1 MNHQSAGTSSAN
13 QKSSVSK
20 SSDAKPFVSKTSI
33 AKPSITK
40 PWLKS
45 FPDDVPHTIDI
56 DKYQNINDMF
66 KESFAKN
73 ADKPAFVNMGHSLT
87 YRELDEKSTAFAAYL
102 QNKLK
107 MKKGDR
113 IALMM
118 PNLLQYPITILGA
131 LKAGLVVVNVNPLY
145 TPRELEYQL
154 RDSGATAIV
163 AVTNFGNNL
172 QQVLAKTSIKH
183 IILTR
188 IGDELAAHKRT
199 LVNFVVK
206 YVKRMVPKYSLPGAI
221 SLKRA
226 LTQGKNLSYNK
237 PIITPDD
244 LAYLQ
249 YTGGTT
255 GPAKGAMLTH
265 RNIIANVLQV
275 YGHFAPR
282 TLLEN
287 EHAVTPLP
295 LYHIFAN
302 SVSMMLIM
310 YFGGTNLL
318 ITNPRDLD
326 SFVNDLRKFPFTML
340 FGLNTLFNALNNH
353 SGFRSLDFSSANF
366 TIAGGMATQKHVA
379 EEWQKITGMPII
391 EGYGLTECSP
401 VVAGGVHTQESFI
414 PSVGVPMPATDM
426 RIVDDDNNELDI
438 GEIGEIQIRGP
449 QVMKGYWKQDLES
462 EAVLHEDGWV
472 SSGDI
477 GRMDENGFFYIEDR
491 KKDMILVSGFNVF
504 PHEIE
509 EVATLHPKVV
519 EAAAIGVPDDIA
531 GERVKLIVVTSAP
544 VTAEDLKK
552 HCRKHLTGYKIPKII
567 EFREDLP
574 KTNVGKILRRELR
587 D

>member
-1 MNHQSAGTSSAN
+1 MNST
-13 QKSSVSK
+13 
-20 SSDAKPFVSKTSI
+20 D
-33 AKPSITK
+33 K

-45 FPDDVPHTIDI
+45 YPSDVPETIDV
-56 DKYQNINDMF
+56 DQYQNISELF
-66 KESFAKN
+66 RESFSKN
-73 ADKPAFVNMGHSLT
+73 ANKAAFVNMGHSLS
-87 YRELDEKSTAFAAYL
+87 YRELEEKSTAFAAYL
-102 QNKLK
+102 QKELH

-145 TPRELEYQL
+145 TPRELQHQL

-172 QQVLAKTSIKH
+172 QQVIGKTSIKH
-183 IILTR
+183 VILTR
-188 IGDELAAHKRT
+188 IGDELAPHKRT

-206 YVKRMVPKYSLPGAI
+206 YVKKMVPKYNLPGAI
-221 SLKRA
+221 SLRRA
-226 LTQGKNLSYNK
+226 LTQGKNLTFNEPVINS
-237 PIITPDD
+237 DD

-255 GPAKGAMLTH
+255 GLAKGAMLTH

-282 TLLEN
+282 TSLEN

-310 YFGGTNLL
+310 FFGGTNLL

-326 SFVNDLRKFPFTML
+326 GFVSDLRKYPFTMI
-340 FGLNTLFNALNNH
+340 FGLNTLFNGLNNH
-353 SGFRSLDFSSANF
+353 SGFRALDFSTANF

-379 EEWQKITGMPII
+379 EEWQKITGMPIV

-401 VVAGGVHTQESFI
+401 VVAGGVHTQQSFV
-414 PSVGVPMPATDM
+414 PSIGVPMPGTDL
-426 RIVDDDNNELDI
+426 RIVNPEGNELDA
-438 GEIGEIQIRGP
+438 GEVGEIQIRGP
-449 QVMKGYWKQDLES
+449 QVMKGYWQQELETK
-462 EAVLHEDGWV
+462 EVMQEGGWIN
-472 SSGDI
+472 SGDI
-477 GRMDENGFFYIEDR
+477 GRMDEQGFFYIEDR

-504 PHEIE
+504 PTEIE

-519 EAAAIGVPDDIA
+519 EAAAIGVPDDVA
-531 GERVKLIVVTSAP
+531 GERVKLVVVTSGP
-544 VTAEDLKK
+544 VTPDDIKK
-552 HCRKHLTGYKIPKII
+552 HCRNHLTGYKIPKII
-567 EFREDLP
+567 EFRDELP

-587 D
+587 DS

>member
-1 MNHQSAGTSSAN
+1 MNHQTS
-13 QKSSVSK
+13 KPGSVHK
-20 SSDAKPFVSKTSI
+20 
-33 AKPSITK
+33 KPSELK

-45 FPDDVPHTIDI
+45 FPDDVPHNIEV
-56 DKYQNINDMF
+56 DKYENINEMF
-66 KESFAKN
+66 NESFRKN
-73 ADKPAFVNMGHSLT
+73 ADKAAFVNMGQSLT
-87 YRELDEKSTAFAAYL
+87 YRDLDEKSTAFAAYL
-102 QNKLK
+102 QQGLH
-107 MKKGDR
+107 MRKGDK

-145 TPRELEYQL
+145 TPRELEHQL
-154 RDSGATAIV
+154 RDSRATAIV
-163 AVTNFGNNL
+163 AVTNFGNSL
-172 QQVLAKTSIKH
+172 QQVVGRTSIKH

-188 IGDELAAHKRT
+188 IGDELAPHKRT

-206 YVKRMVPKYSLPGAI
+206 YVKKMVPKYNLPGAI
-221 SLKRA
+221 SLRRA
-226 LTQGKNLSYNK
+226 LTQGKNLSYNE
-237 PIITPDD
+237 PVIYPED

-275 YGHFAPR
+275 YAHFAPR

-326 SFVNDLRKFPFTML
+326 SFVNDLRKFPFTMI
-340 FGLNTLFNALNNH
+340 FGLNTLFNGLNNH
-353 SGFRSLDFSSANF
+353 SGFRSLDFSNANF

-379 EEWQKITGMPII
+379 DKWQQITGMPII

-401 VVAGGVHTQESFI
+401 VVAGGTHTQKSFV
-414 PSVGVPMPATDM
+414 PSVGVPMPGTDM
-426 RIVDDDNNELDI
+426 RVVDENNNELNI

-449 QVMKGYWKQDLES
+449 QVMKGYWNQDLETK
-462 EAVLHEDGWV
+462 AVIHDGGWI

-477 GRMDENGFFYIEDR
+477 GKMDDKGFFYIEDR

-504 PHEIE
+504 PHEVE

-519 EAAAIGVPDDIA
+519 EAAAIGVPDEVA
-531 GERVKLIVVTSAP
+531 GERVKLIVVTNAP

-552 HCRKHLTGYKIPKII
+552 HCRKHLTGYKVPKVI

-574 KTNVGKILRRELR
+574 KSNVGKILRRELR
-587 D
+587 E

>member
-1 MNHQSAGTSSAN
+1 MTYQPSEPDSPTENTVAQ
-13 QKSSVSK
+13 
-20 SSDAKPFVSKTSI
+20 
-33 AKPSITK
+33 KPSVAK
-40 PWLKS
+40 PWLNS
-45 FPDDVPHTIDI
+45 FPSDVPETIDAGR
-56 DKYQNINDMF
+56 YQNINEMF
-66 KESFAKN
+66 KNVFA
-73 ADKPAFVNMGHSLT
+73 AHSDKAAFINMGHSLS
-87 YRELDEKSTAFAAYL
+87 YRDLEEKSRAFAAYL
-102 QNKLK
+102 QNTLH

-145 TPRELEYQL
+145 TPRELEHQL

-172 QQVLAKTSIKH
+172 QQVVAKTSIKH

-188 IGDELAAHKRT
+188 IGDELAPHKRT

-206 YVKRMVPKYSLPGAI
+206 YVKKMVPKYSLPGAI

-226 LTQGKNLSYNK
+226 LTQGKSLSYHE
-237 PIITPDD
+237 PDLGPDD

-265 RNIIANVLQV
+265 RNIVANVLQV
-275 YGHFAPR
+275 YAHFAPR

-326 SFVNDLRKFPFTML
+326 SMVSDLKKYPFTMI

-353 SGFRSLDFSSANF
+353 EGFRSLDFSSANF

-401 VVAGGVHTQESFI
+401 VVAGGVHTQQSFI
-414 PSVGVPMPATDM
+414 HSVGVPMPSTDI
-426 RIVDDDNNELDI
+426 RIVDDENNELNI

-449 QVMKGYWKQDLES
+449 QVMKGYWRQDLES
-462 EAVLHEDGWV
+462 NAVMHDDGWI

-477 GRMDENGFFYIEDR
+477 GKMDDNGFISIEDR

-504 PHEIE
+504 PTEVE
-509 EVATLHPKVV
+509 EVATLHSKVT
-519 EAAAIGVPDDIA
+519 EAAAIGVPDDIT
-531 GERVKLIVVTSAP
+531 GEKVKLVVVTNGS
-544 VTAEDLKK
+544 VTADEIKK
-552 HCRKHLTGYKIPKII
+552 HCRKHLTRYKVPKVI
-567 EFREDLP
+567 EFRDELP

>member
-1 MNHQSAGTSSAN
+1 MNST
-13 QKSSVSK
+13 
-20 SSDAKPFVSKTSI
+20 D
-33 AKPSITK
+33 K
-40 PWLKS
+40 PWLNS
-45 FPDDVPHTIDI
+45 YPSDVPADV
-56 DKYQNINDMF
+56 DVDQYPNITELF
-66 KESFAKN
+66 RESFAKN
-73 ADKPAFVNMGHSLT
+73 ANKAAFVNMGHSLS
-87 YRELDEKSTAFAAYL
+87 YRELEEKSTAFAAYL
-102 QNKLK
+102 QKELH

-145 TPRELEYQL
+145 TPRELQHQL

-172 QQVLAKTSIKH
+172 QQVIGKTSVKH
-183 IILTR
+183 VILTR
-188 IGDELAAHKRT
+188 IGDELAPHKRT
-199 LVNFVVK
+199 IVNFVIK
-206 YVKRMVPKYSLPGAI
+206 YVKKMVPKYNLPGAI

-226 LTQGKNLSYNK
+226 LTQGKSLTFNEPVINS
-237 PIITPDD
+237 DD

-255 GPAKGAMLTH
+255 GLAKGAMLTH

-275 YGHFAPR
+275 NAHFVPR
-282 TLLEN
+282 TLREN

-310 YFGGTNLL
+310 FFGGTNLL

-326 SFVNDLRKFPFTML
+326 SFANDLRKYPFTMI
-340 FGLNTLFNALNNH
+340 FGLNTLFNGLNNH
-353 SGFRSLDFSSANF
+353 AGFRALDFSTANF

-379 EEWQKITGMPII
+379 DEWQKVTGMPII

-401 VVAGGVHTQESFI
+401 VVAGGVHTQQSFV
-414 PSVGVPMPATDM
+414 PSIGVPLPGTEL
-426 RIVDDDNNELDI
+426 RIVDSEGNELDA

-449 QVMKGYWKQDLES
+449 QVMKGYWQQELETK
-462 EAVLHEDGWV
+462 EVMQEGGWIN
-472 SSGDI
+472 SGDI
-477 GRMDENGFFYIEDR
+477 GRMDEQGFFYIEDR

-504 PHEIE
+504 PTEIE

-519 EAAAIGVPDDIA
+519 EAAAIGVPDDVA
-531 GERVKLIVVTSAP
+531 GERVKLVVVTNGA
-544 VTAEDLKK
+544 VTPDEIKK
-552 HCRKHLTGYKIPKII
+552 HCRNHLTGYKIPKII
-567 EFREDLP
+567 EFRDELP

-587 D
+587 DS

>member
-1 MNHQSAGTSSAN
+1 MHRLYCLIFYSGNLVLKLPDDTEFKITMNTDS
-13 QKSSVSK
+13 
-20 SSDAKPFVSKTSI
+20 
-33 AKPSITK
+33 K
-40 PWLKS
+40 PWLNS
-45 FPDDVPHTIDI
+45 YPSDVPATINA
-56 DKYQNINDMF
+56 DKYQNINEMF
-66 KESFAKN
+66 EETFRKN
-73 ADKPAFVNMGHSLT
+73 ADKAAFINMGQSLT
-87 YRELDEKSTAFAAYL
+87 YKDLEEKSTAFAAYL
-102 QNKLK
+102 QNSLK
-107 MKKGDR
+107 MKKGER

-145 TPRELEYQL
+145 TPRELQHQL
-154 RDSGATAIV
+154 RDSGATTIV

-172 QQVLAKTSIKH
+172 QKVIGKTSIKH
-183 IILTR
+183 VILTR
-188 IGDELAAHKRT
+188 IGDELAPYKRT
-199 LVNFVVK
+199 LVNFAVK
-206 YVKRMVPKYSLPGAI
+206 YIKKMVPKYNLPGAI

-226 LTQGKNLSYNK
+226 LTQGKSLTLNPPVINS
-237 PIITPDD
+237 DD

-255 GPAKGAMLTH
+255 GLAKGAMLTH

-310 YFGGTNLL
+310 FFGGTNLL

-326 SFVNDLRKFPFTML
+326 SFVKDLSKFPFTMF
-340 FGLNTLFNALNNH
+340 FGLNTLFNGLNNH
-353 SGFRSLDFSSANF
+353 AAFKSLDFSNANF

-379 EEWQKITGMPII
+379 DEWQKITGMPIV

-401 VVAGGVHTQESFI
+401 VVAGGIHTQQAFV
-414 PSVGVPMPATDM
+414 PSIGVPLPSTEL
-426 RIVDDDNNELDI
+426 RIVDAQGNPLPT
-438 GEIGEIQIRGP
+438 GEVGEIQIRGD
-449 QVMKGYWKQDLES
+449 QVMKGYWQQDS
-462 EAVLHEDGWV
+462 ETHEVMHEGGWI

-477 GRMDENGFFYIEDR
+477 GRMDDQGFFYIEDR

-504 PHEIE
+504 PTEIE
-509 EVATLHPKVV
+509 EVATLHPKIV
-519 EAAAIGVPDDIA
+519 EAAAVGVADDVA
-531 GERVKLIVVTSAP
+531 GERVKLVVVTSSP
-544 VTAEDLKK
+544 ITAEDIKK
-552 HCRKHLTGYKIPKII
+552 HCRVHLTGYKIPKVI
-567 EFREDLP
+567 EFREELP